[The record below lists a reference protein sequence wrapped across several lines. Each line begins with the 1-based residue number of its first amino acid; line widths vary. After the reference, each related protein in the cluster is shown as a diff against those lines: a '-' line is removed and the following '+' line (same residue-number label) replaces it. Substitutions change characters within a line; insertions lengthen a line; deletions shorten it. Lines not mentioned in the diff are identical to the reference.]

1 MKIFYRSIQLLGAFV
16 LMVPLFANAA
26 GQPTFSILGVQ
37 DIKSNKAIVSVA
49 YDSNNASYQW
59 ETQPKISVVY
69 TNQST
74 GQAITSATIGQAT
87 GSRTSLFVLRNL
99 APDTSY
105 TYRAVMNY
113 NGMTLS
119 TGTSNFRTIPKTT
132 TVILDG
138 GSSTPVGS
146 PSFALAGIQDV
157 QQNEALI
164 SVAFDSRNAQY
175 NWNAQPRISVT
186 YTNVS
191 NGNTLTSGTVGQ
203 SIGSR
208 TTTIRLRDLEPNT
221 RYSYKA
227 VMYYAGQRYETN
239 EQLFTTK
246 KTTTTIFTATSSSAT
261 STAVI
266 NIFPDTAVVAKTVG
280 VSKVASNLESIV
292 KTGGYGTKNG
302 VSLAITDSHA
312 RVVSGDTFDY
322 TIQYHNANNKALRTA
337 RIVVQLP
344 DQYTFDAG
352 DGNTVYSNSDNVV
365 TIYLGSIAANESG
378 SVTFKARALGG
389 ENTGVETKAMLVYT
403 GGSVSAT
410 DRDTYVGGSQGVL
423 GATVFGSGFFPQT
436 FFGWLIIIIIL
447 IIIMI
452 VARRYMTPVPAKKEE
467 EKK

>member
-1 MKIFYRSIQLLGAFV
+1 MKIFYRITQILVAVAIMVPAFV
-16 LMVPLFANAA
+16 YAA
-26 GQPTFSILGVQ
+26 QPTFSILGVQ
-37 DIKSNKAIVSVA
+37 DIKANEATISVA
-49 YDSNNASYQW
+49 YDSNGASYQW
-59 ETQPKISVVY
+59 ETQPKVSVVY

-74 GQAITSATIGQAT
+74 GQTITSATIGQAI

-99 APDTSY
+99 AADTQY

-138 GSSTPVGS
+138 GSATPTGS
-146 PSFALAGIQDV
+146 PSFSLAGIQDI

-164 SVAFDSRNAQY
+164 SVAFDSRDAQY
-175 NWNAQPRISVT
+175 NWNAQPRVSIT

-191 NGNTLTSGTVGQ
+191 NGNTLTSGTVGE
-203 SIGSR
+203 SLGSR
-208 TTTIRLRDLEPNT
+208 TTTIRLRDLDPNT

-227 VMYYAGQRYETN
+227 VMYYGGQRYETN
-239 EQLFTTK
+239 EQAFTTK
-246 KTTTTIFTATSSSAT
+246 KVGSTIFTTTTSSAT
-261 STAVI
+261 SSPAVI
-266 NIFPDTAVVAKTVG
+266 NIFPDTSVIAKAVG
-280 VSKVASNLESIV
+280 VNKVSSNLESIV

-322 TIQYHNANNKALRTA
+322 TIQYHNANNKTLRTA

-378 SVTFKARALGG
+378 TVTFKAKALGG
-389 ENTGVETKAMLVYT
+389 ENTGVETKAVLIYT
-403 GGSVSAT
+403 GGSVSAS

-436 FFGWLIIIIIL
+436 FFGWLIIIVIL

-452 VARRYMTPVPAKKEE
+452 VARRYMTPVPVKKEE